1 MPSRPTTLLIVED
14 DSSIRRSLGVW
25 CDSAGLNYLSY
36 ESAEACLA
44 ALEAEEFVLQERD
57 SGSGAPLI
65 THCLIDV
72 TLPGLDGFRL
82 ADLLSPPV
90 LRSQTLMITAR
101 QIEVPDPQVD
111 DQESRPLLIKP
122 FNLGALDDFFCVLD
136 DDN

>member
-44 ALEAEEFVLQERD
+44 ALEAGEFVLQEQ
-57 SGSGAPLI
+57 GIEAPLI

-111 DQESRPLLIKP
+111 YRESRPLLIKP
-122 FNLGALDDFFCVLD
+122 FNLDALDDFFCVRD
-136 DDN
+136 DDH

>member
-1 MPSRPTTLLIVED
+1 MSNRPTTLLIVED

-36 ESAEACLA
+36 ESAETCLA
-44 ALEAEEFVLQERD
+44 ALEAGEFVLQEQ
-57 SGSGAPLI
+57 GIEAPLI
-65 THCLIDV
+65 SHCLIDV

-90 LRSQTLMITAR
+90 ARNKTLMITAR

-111 DQESRPLLIKP
+111 YRESRPLLIKP
-122 FNLGALDDFFCVLD
+122 FNLDALDDFFCVRD
-136 DDN
+136 DDH